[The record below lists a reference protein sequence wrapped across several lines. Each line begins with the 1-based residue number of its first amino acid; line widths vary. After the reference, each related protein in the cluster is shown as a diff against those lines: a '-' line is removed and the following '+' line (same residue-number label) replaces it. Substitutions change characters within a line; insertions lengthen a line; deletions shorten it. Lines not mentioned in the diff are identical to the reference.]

1 MSEGGALG
9 VYLTDHM
16 AGSASASDLA
26 ARGAKNNDGPLGA
39 FFAYLAREIDMDRR
53 TLDSIAAQV
62 GVRDRGFSPVKQ
74 AGAAAAERLSRFK
87 LDHRVTGSGRLS
99 LLLELESLYLGIS
112 GKQVLWRTLQV
123 IAGNDQRL
131 ADFDFGRL
139 GARAAEQLDAV
150 EAQRLKVAACALQG

>member
-26 ARGAKNNDGPLGA
+26 ARGAKNNDGPLGT
-39 FFAYLAREIDMDRR
+39 FFADLAREIDMDRR

-62 GVRDRGFSPVKQ
+62 GVTVSPVKQ
-74 AGAAAAERLSRFK
+74 AGATVAERLSRLK
-87 LDHRVTGSGRLS
+87 IDHRVTGSARLS
-99 LLLELESLYLGIS
+99 LLLELELLYLGIS

-123 IAGNDQRL
+123 VAGNDQRL
-131 ADFDFGRL
+131 ADFDFGTL
-139 GARAAEQLDAV
+139 GARAAEQLSAV
-150 EAQRLKVAACALQG
+150 EEQRLMVASCALRG